1 MTAMAGVPL
10 YGSLWHKKKCKKEMG
25 TLQLQTSQRQ
35 QLTRS
40 AVAGTVII
48 TIVSVRRCH
57 SRTLE
62 FISLFFHSCFDEIMV
77 R

>member
-1 MTAMAGVPL
+1 MAGVHSMAL
-10 YGSLWHKKKCKKEMG
+10 YGAKKKKCKKEMG

-48 TIVSVRRCH
+48 TIVRPS
-57 SRTLE
+57 SPQPN
-62 FISLFFHSCFDEIMV
+62 F
-77 R
+77 